1 MLDQINANIE
11 RHIKTHTER
20 SDDDRAAVSV
30 LETFLRSNGRI
41 NTSFASD
48 DKWPNHDG
56 TFEFVPDPDISRRPK
71 QTFYVQIKGTRNYTE
86 REGVIKYTLKDLA
99 FPAFICGR
107 VSLDPG
113 ILFVILNPA
122 ERGDER
128 VFWKY
133 MSPSFLNSI
142 DFAKDSIT
150 VSFSPEEEILNNDE
164 SVLAFCER
172 LEKIVERHSF
182 VNQLERHSY
191 SFEEAKRIVE
201 TCDTEITESI
211 DNLSIL
217 NKSRDNI
224 SRRILTRLND
234 LCISALLLN
243 AMKDGYQSPNAGFA
257 WEYSLLRANT
267 KYLGNFYRG
276 LQYIGRRIP
285 EEGQAERLMLKYY
298 SFMWEIRQS
307 LYENYGITVLQNL
320 EKFQEYTGTD
330 ELDKQYYELVANAFS
345 NPKTEQKHNSNTRF
359 YIQKRTPFYVGKE
372 RYFEVTLQQA
382 DIYASKYN
390 RITAYTQ
397 LDISTG
403 YSVQIDYVPSFINLW
418 GVDTEIKIITAW
430 RVSVDPKCLNK
441 LGKILNMRLQLSSKY
456 GEYDALMRFLTE
468 TCMDFLEMIDLREI
482 HFSHLLESVYNKTN
496 TSYFKDVLQ
505 QLWDNYSTG
514 STRFGRY
521 TVRYLLLNLR
531 EDLLERVMPSQFN
544 PQWKCRDLYLS
555 KKCFPFERNPLASD
569 LADSKTS
576 QLSQAKYLARV
587 VEKEKTEIA
596 VPYWS
601 IVKSMQDTGEIYCNL
616 GGDLTEQ
623 AIQKYNDCLD
633 DWERQK
639 GYEIISD
646 GNVACIAAYEAST
659 LFILNKL
666 LELSQLPNK
675 GQKEV
680 NERYLR
686 DCNIAFSDPKKEE
699 TLKYAFVNSRV
710 LLIYGAAGTGKTTLI
725 DMISTMLSGRRKLF
739 LTKTH
744 TALQNL
750 QRRIN
755 NPGADASFVSIN
767 SFTKRVNLPDY
778 DIIFVDEC
786 STIDNRAMKVF
797 LEKMRSDTF
806 LVLAG
811 DTYQIESIDFGN
823 WFTYAKDIIKTKG
836 SNVELV
842 STWRT
847 KDPGLIELWN
857 ETRNKGA
864 LITEKLV
871 IDGPFS
877 ENIGEGV
884 LNSEIMDEVILCL
897 NYDGKFGLNN
907 MNSYFQNANTETA
920 VVWRDWKYKVGDHIL
935 FNDTDRFSL
944 LYNNLKG
951 QIVQIEL
958 FDSRIRFTVDVEIP
972 LTEQDCQNDGI
983 EFIDIIDDVTRIRFD
998 VLDFEEEMA
1007 DEDRKKAIVPFQ
1019 LAYAVS
1025 IHKAQGL
1032 EYRSVKVVIP
1042 SSNAEKITHGIF
1054 YTAITR
1060 AKEKLKIY
1068 WSSETM
1074 QEVVAGFSVDTSRQK
1089 SLAIIKEKLKQDK
1102 NT

>member
-1 MLDQINANIE
+1 MSFDSPAIEKQIDYSYSMEYNYAQKAVCIVQSNHNYRITVDDVFCEGSYKRVRSFIQSHSLFPQRIIAFYSGANNKLLPQIEQINKSYVRQCRNTLV
-11 RHIKTHTER
+11 R
-20 SDDDRAAVSV
+20 
-30 LETFLRSNGRI
+30 FLK
-41 NTSFASD
+41 A
-48 DKWPNHDG
+48 
-56 TFEFVPDPDISRRPK
+56 
-71 QTFYVQIKGTRNYTE
+71 
-86 REGVIKYTLKDLA
+86 
-99 FPAFICGR
+99 
-107 VSLDPG
+107 
-113 ILFVILNPA
+113 
-122 ERGDER
+122 
-128 VFWKY
+128 
-133 MSPSFLNSI
+133 M
-142 DFAKDSIT
+142 
-150 VSFSPEEEILNNDE
+150 NDE
-164 SVLAFCER
+164 SERFLPNFPKRKYNYCDEGMTPIYLASILCG
-172 LEKIVERHSF
+172 
-182 VNQLERHSY
+182 QD
-191 SFEEAKRIVE
+191 SFEQNYLVDACHFDEVQCVDMAINIDKVE
-201 TCDTEITESI
+201 
-211 DNLSIL
+211 
-217 NKSRDNI
+217 
-224 SRRILTRLND
+224 
-234 LCISALLLN
+234 
-243 AMKDGYQSPNAGFA
+243 
-257 WEYSLLRANT
+257 
-267 KYLGNFYRG
+267 
-276 LQYIGRRIP
+276 
-285 EEGQAERLMLKYY
+285 
-298 SFMWEIRQS
+298 
-307 LYENYGITVLQNL
+307 
-320 EKFQEYTGTD
+320 
-330 ELDKQYYELVANAFS
+330 
-345 NPKTEQKHNSNTRF
+345 
-359 YIQKRTPFYVGKE
+359 
-372 RYFEVTLQQA
+372 
-382 DIYASKYN
+382 
-390 RITAYTQ
+390 
-397 LDISTG
+397 
-403 YSVQIDYVPSFINLW
+403 
-418 GVDTEIKIITAW
+418 GV
-430 RVSVDPKCLNK
+430 
-441 LGKILNMRLQLSSKY
+441 
-456 GEYDALMRFLTE
+456 
-468 TCMDFLEMIDLREI
+468 
-482 HFSHLLESVYNKTN
+482 
-496 TSYFKDVLQ
+496 
-505 QLWDNYSTG
+505 
-514 STRFGRY
+514 FGRGRFEGDVPTGLY
-521 TVRYLLLNLR
+521 YLTDFIDHR
-531 EDLLERVMPSQFN
+531 FTDLLSQV
-544 PQWKCRDLYLS
+544 
-555 KKCFPFERNPLASD
+555 
-569 LADSKTS
+569 
-576 QLSQAKYLARV
+576 KYLARV

-601 IVKSMQDTGEIYCNL
+601 IAKSMQDTGEIYCNL

-778 DIIFVDEC
+778 DVIFVDEC

-797 LEKMRSDTF
+797 LEKMRPDTF

-884 LNSEIMDEVILCL
+884 LCSEIMDEVILCL

-951 QIVQIEL
+951 RIVQIEL

-998 VLDFEEEMA
+998 VFDFEEEMA
-1007 DEDRKKAIVPFQ
+1007 DEDRKKTIVPFQ

-1074 QEVVAGFSVDTSRQK
+1074 QEVVAGFSIDTSRQK

>member
-1 MLDQINANIE
+1 MKSNFDFLNRYWPALAQIGATAETYVYSDPNACIYKLGMFAE
-11 RHIKTHTER
+11 RLVQEILVFEHIAEPAVDNTHANRIRILKRAGLLPHEIDNTLYVLRKTRNTAVHTGTDSVDEAKTLL
-20 SDDDRAAVSV
+20 SLTYNLAVWFM
-30 LETFLRSNGRI
+30 ETYGDWGYI
-41 NTSFASD
+41 A
-48 DKWPNHDG
+48 P
-56 TFEFVPDPDISRRPK
+56 EFVMPSETTHEDLESVIAEQERKIEELTKQLAVVKTAASGKTQKERARRSESVSAMMNWNEA
-71 QTFYVQIKGTRNYTE
+71 QTRCLIDEQLRLSGWEADTQNLRYSKGTRPVKGRNIAISEWPTNS
-86 REGVIKYTLKDLA
+86 A
-99 FPAFICGR
+99 FYKNGYADYAF
-107 VSLDPG
+107 
-113 ILFVILNPA
+113 FV
-122 ERGDER
+122 G
-128 VFWKY
+128 
-133 MSPSFLNSI
+133 
-142 DFAKDSIT
+142 
-150 VSFSPEEEILNNDE
+150 
-164 SVLAFCER
+164 
-172 LEKIVERHSF
+172 EK
-182 VNQLERHSY
+182 
-191 SFEEAKRIVE
+191 
-201 TCDTEITESI
+201 
-211 DNLSIL
+211 
-217 NKSRDNI
+217 
-224 SRRILTRLND
+224 
-234 LCISALLLN
+234 
-243 AMKDGYQSPNAGFA
+243 
-257 WEYSLLRANT
+257 
-267 KYLGNFYRG
+267 
-276 LQYIGRRIP
+276 
-285 EEGQAERLMLKYY
+285 
-298 SFMWEIRQS
+298 
-307 LYENYGITVLQNL
+307 
-320 EKFQEYTGTD
+320 
-330 ELDKQYYELVANAFS
+330 LVALMDAKKMS
-345 NPKTEQKHNSNTRF
+345 ED
-359 YIQKRTPFYVGKE
+359 V
-372 RYFEVTLQQA
+372 
-382 DIYASKYN
+382 AST
-390 RITAYTQ
+390 I
-397 LDISTG
+397 D
-403 YSVQIDYVPSFINLW
+403 VQVKDY
-418 GVDTEIKIITAW
+418 
-430 RVSVDPKCLNK
+430 
-441 LGKILNMRLQLSSKY
+441 
-456 GEYDALMRFLTE
+456 
-468 TCMDFLEMIDLREI
+468 
-482 HFSHLLESVYNKTN
+482 
-496 TSYFKDVLQ
+496 
-505 QLWDNYSTG
+505 
-514 STRFGRY
+514 
-521 TVRYLLLNLR
+521 
-531 EDLLERVMPSQFN
+531 
-544 PQWKCRDLYLS
+544 
-555 KKCFPFERNPLASD
+555 
-569 LADSKTS
+569 
-576 QLSQAKYLARV
+576 
-587 VEKEKTEIA
+587 
-596 VPYWS
+596 
-601 IVKSMQDTGEIYCNL
+601 
-616 GGDLTEQ
+616 
-623 AIQKYNDCLD
+623 DCLD
-633 DWERQK
+633 DWEKRQ

-646 GNVACIAAYEAST
+646 GNAACIAAYEAST

-666 LELSQLPNK
+666 LELSQIHNK

-686 DCNIAFSDPKKEE
+686 NCDIAFSDPKKEE
-699 TLKYAFVNSRV
+699 ALKYAFVNSRV
-710 LLIYGAAGTGKTTLI
+710 LLVYGAAGTGKTTLI

-778 DIIFVDEC
+778 DVIFVDEC

-797 LEKMRSDTF
+797 LEKMRPDTF

-877 ENIGEGV
+877 ENIGAGV

>member
-1 MLDQINANIE
+1 M
-11 RHIKTHTER
+11 
-20 SDDDRAAVSV
+20 
-30 LETFLRSNGRI
+30 
-41 NTSFASD
+41 
-48 DKWPNHDG
+48 
-56 TFEFVPDPDISRRPK
+56 
-71 QTFYVQIKGTRNYTE
+71 
-86 REGVIKYTLKDLA
+86 
-99 FPAFICGR
+99 
-107 VSLDPG
+107 
-113 ILFVILNPA
+113 
-122 ERGDER
+122 
-128 VFWKY
+128 
-133 MSPSFLNSI
+133 
-142 DFAKDSIT
+142 
-150 VSFSPEEEILNNDE
+150 
-164 SVLAFCER
+164 
-172 LEKIVERHSF
+172 
-182 VNQLERHSY
+182 
-191 SFEEAKRIVE
+191 
-201 TCDTEITESI
+201 
-211 DNLSIL
+211 
-217 NKSRDNI
+217 
-224 SRRILTRLND
+224 
-234 LCISALLLN
+234 
-243 AMKDGYQSPNAGFA
+243 
-257 WEYSLLRANT
+257 
-267 KYLGNFYRG
+267 
-276 LQYIGRRIP
+276 
-285 EEGQAERLMLKYY
+285 
-298 SFMWEIRQS
+298 
-307 LYENYGITVLQNL
+307 
-320 EKFQEYTGTD
+320 
-330 ELDKQYYELVANAFS
+330 
-345 NPKTEQKHNSNTRF
+345 
-359 YIQKRTPFYVGKE
+359 
-372 RYFEVTLQQA
+372 
-382 DIYASKYN
+382 
-390 RITAYTQ
+390 
-397 LDISTG
+397 
-403 YSVQIDYVPSFINLW
+403 
-418 GVDTEIKIITAW
+418 
-430 RVSVDPKCLNK
+430 
-441 LGKILNMRLQLSSKY
+441 
-456 GEYDALMRFLTE
+456 
-468 TCMDFLEMIDLREI
+468 
-482 HFSHLLESVYNKTN
+482 
-496 TSYFKDVLQ
+496 
-505 QLWDNYSTG
+505 
-514 STRFGRY
+514 
-521 TVRYLLLNLR
+521 
-531 EDLLERVMPSQFN
+531 
-544 PQWKCRDLYLS
+544 
-555 KKCFPFERNPLASD
+555 
-569 LADSKTS
+569 
-576 QLSQAKYLARV
+576 
-587 VEKEKTEIA
+587 
-596 VPYWS
+596 
-601 IVKSMQDTGEIYCNL
+601 
-616 GGDLTEQ
+616 
-623 AIQKYNDCLD
+623 
-633 DWERQK
+633 
-639 GYEIISD
+639 
-646 GNVACIAAYEAST
+646 
-659 LFILNKL
+659 NKL
-666 LELSQLPNK
+666 LELSQIHNK

-686 DCNIAFSDPKKEE
+686 NCNIAFSDPKKEE
-699 TLKYAFVNSRV
+699 ALKYAFVNSRV
-710 LLIYGAAGTGKTTLI
+710 LLVYGAAGTGKTTLI

-778 DIIFVDEC
+778 DVIFVDEC

-797 LEKMRSDTF
+797 LEKMRPDTF

-951 QIVQIEL
+951 RIVQIEL

-1007 DEDRKKAIVPFQ
+1007 DEDRKKSIVPFQ

-1074 QEVVAGFSVDTSRQK
+1074 QEVVAGFSIDTSRQK

>member
-1 MLDQINANIE
+1 MLDQTNANIE

-20 SDDDRAAVSV
+20 SDDDRSAVSV

-48 DKWPNHDG
+48 DKWPNHDN
-56 TFEFVPDPDISRRPK
+56 TFEFVPNPDISRRPK
-71 QTFYVQIKGTRNYTE
+71 QTFYVQIKGTRNYTK

-99 FPAFICGR
+99 FPAFICDR

-122 ERGDER
+122 ERGNER

-133 MSPSFLNSI
+133 MSPNFLNSI
-142 DFAKDSIT
+142 DFAKGSMT
-150 VSFSPEEEILNNDE
+150 VSFSPEEEILNDDE

-172 LEKIVERHSF
+172 LEEIVERHSC

-201 TCDTEITESI
+201 ACDEEITESI
-211 DNLSIL
+211 DNLS
-217 NKSRDNI
+217 
-224 SRRILTRLND
+224 
-234 LCISALLLN
+234 
-243 AMKDGYQSPNAGFA
+243 
-257 WEYSLLRANT
+257 
-267 KYLGNFYRG
+267 
-276 LQYIGRRIP
+276 
-285 EEGQAERLMLKYY
+285 
-298 SFMWEIRQS
+298 
-307 LYENYGITVLQNL
+307 
-320 EKFQEYTGTD
+320 
-330 ELDKQYYELVANAFS
+330 
-345 NPKTEQKHNSNTRF
+345 
-359 YIQKRTPFYVGKE
+359 
-372 RYFEVTLQQA
+372 
-382 DIYASKYN
+382 
-390 RITAYTQ
+390 
-397 LDISTG
+397 
-403 YSVQIDYVPSFINLW
+403 
-418 GVDTEIKIITAW
+418 
-430 RVSVDPKCLNK
+430 
-441 LGKILNMRLQLSSKY
+441 
-456 GEYDALMRFLTE
+456 
-468 TCMDFLEMIDLREI
+468 
-482 HFSHLLESVYNKTN
+482 
-496 TSYFKDVLQ
+496 
-505 QLWDNYSTG
+505 
-514 STRFGRY
+514 
-521 TVRYLLLNLR
+521 
-531 EDLLERVMPSQFN
+531 
-544 PQWKCRDLYLS
+544 
-555 KKCFPFERNPLASD
+555 
-569 LADSKTS
+569 
-576 QLSQAKYLARV
+576 
-587 VEKEKTEIA
+587 
-596 VPYWS
+596 
-601 IVKSMQDTGEIYCNL
+601 
-616 GGDLTEQ
+616 
-623 AIQKYNDCLD
+623 
-633 DWERQK
+633 
-639 GYEIISD
+639 
-646 GNVACIAAYEAST
+646 IAAYEAST

-666 LELSQLPNK
+666 LELSQIHNK

-680 NERYLR
+680 NEKYLR
-686 DCNIAFSDPKKEE
+686 NCDIAFSDPKKEE
-699 TLKYAFVNSRV
+699 ALKYAFVNSRV
-710 LLIYGAAGTGKTTLI
+710 LLVYGAAGTGKTTLI
-725 DMISTMLSGRRKLF
+725 DMIPTMLSGRRKLF

-778 DIIFVDEC
+778 DVIFVDEC

-797 LEKMRSDTF
+797 LEKMRPDTF

-907 MNSYFQNANTETA
+907 MNSYFQNANTGTA

-951 QIVQIEL
+951 RIVQIEL

-1074 QEVVAGFSVDTSRQK
+1074 QEVVAGFSVDTSKQK

>member
-1 MLDQINANIE
+1 MLDQTNANIE

-30 LETFLRSNGRI
+30 LKTFLRSNGRI
-41 NTSFASD
+41 NPSFASD

-56 TFEFVPDPDISRRPK
+56 TFEFVPDPDISRRPQ

-122 ERGDER
+122 ERGNER

-142 DFAKDSIT
+142 DFAKDS
-150 VSFSPEEEILNNDE
+150 
-164 SVLAFCER
+164 
-172 LEKIVERHSF
+172 
-182 VNQLERHSY
+182 
-191 SFEEAKRIVE
+191 
-201 TCDTEITESI
+201 
-211 DNLSIL
+211 
-217 NKSRDNI
+217 
-224 SRRILTRLND
+224 
-234 LCISALLLN
+234 
-243 AMKDGYQSPNAGFA
+243 
-257 WEYSLLRANT
+257 
-267 KYLGNFYRG
+267 
-276 LQYIGRRIP
+276 
-285 EEGQAERLMLKYY
+285 
-298 SFMWEIRQS
+298 
-307 LYENYGITVLQNL
+307 
-320 EKFQEYTGTD
+320 
-330 ELDKQYYELVANAFS
+330 
-345 NPKTEQKHNSNTRF
+345 
-359 YIQKRTPFYVGKE
+359 
-372 RYFEVTLQQA
+372 
-382 DIYASKYN
+382 
-390 RITAYTQ
+390 
-397 LDISTG
+397 
-403 YSVQIDYVPSFINLW
+403 
-418 GVDTEIKIITAW
+418 
-430 RVSVDPKCLNK
+430 
-441 LGKILNMRLQLSSKY
+441 
-456 GEYDALMRFLTE
+456 
-468 TCMDFLEMIDLREI
+468 
-482 HFSHLLESVYNKTN
+482 
-496 TSYFKDVLQ
+496 
-505 QLWDNYSTG
+505 
-514 STRFGRY
+514 
-521 TVRYLLLNLR
+521 
-531 EDLLERVMPSQFN
+531 
-544 PQWKCRDLYLS
+544 
-555 KKCFPFERNPLASD
+555 
-569 LADSKTS
+569 
-576 QLSQAKYLARV
+576 
-587 VEKEKTEIA
+587 
-596 VPYWS
+596 
-601 IVKSMQDTGEIYCNL
+601 
-616 GGDLTEQ
+616 
-623 AIQKYNDCLD
+623 
-633 DWERQK
+633 
-639 GYEIISD
+639 
-646 GNVACIAAYEAST
+646 
-659 LFILNKL
+659 
-666 LELSQLPNK
+666 
-675 GQKEV
+675 
-680 NERYLR
+680 
-686 DCNIAFSDPKKEE
+686 
-699 TLKYAFVNSRV
+699 
-710 LLIYGAAGTGKTTLI
+710 
-725 DMISTMLSGRRKLF
+725 
-739 LTKTH
+739 

-778 DIIFVDEC
+778 DVIFVDEC

-797 LEKMRSDTF
+797 LEKMRPDTF

-877 ENIGEGV
+877 ENIGAGV

-951 QIVQIEL
+951 RIVQIEL

-1007 DEDRKKAIVPFQ
+1007 DGDRKKAIVPFQ

>member
-1 MLDQINANIE
+1 MARAKKETALTPEE
-11 RHIKTHTER
+11 RLQAALVPDWEWPYKLPKNWCWTTVGTICDGFQYGYTEK
-20 SDDDRAAVSV
+20 A
-30 LETFLRSNGRI
+30 
-41 NTSFASD
+41 
-48 DKWPNHDG
+48 
-56 TFEFVPDPDISRRPK
+56 TFEKIGPHFIRITDIGDGIINDSGAPYCK
-71 QTFYVQIKGTRNYTE
+71 IDSDLF
-86 REGVIKYTLKDLA
+86 IKYKINKD
-99 FPAFICGR
+99 
-107 VSLDPG
+107 
-113 ILFVILNPA
+113 
-122 ERGDER
+122 
-128 VFWKY
+128 
-133 MSPSFLNSI
+133 
-142 DFAKDSIT
+142 
-150 VSFSPEEEILNNDE
+150 
-164 SVLAFCER
+164 
-172 LEKIVERHSF
+172 
-182 VNQLERHSY
+182 
-191 SFEEAKRIVE
+191 
-201 TCDTEITESI
+201 
-211 DNLSIL
+211 DNG
-217 NKSRDNI
+217 
-224 SRRILTRLND
+224 
-234 LCISALLLN
+234 N
-243 AMKDGYQSPNAGFA
+243 A
-257 WEYSLLRANT
+257 
-267 KYLGNFYRG
+267 
-276 LQYIGRRIP
+276 
-285 EEGQAERLMLKYY
+285 
-298 SFMWEIRQS
+298 
-307 LYENYGITVLQNL
+307 
-320 EKFQEYTGTD
+320 
-330 ELDKQYYELVANAFS
+330 
-345 NPKTEQKHNSNTRF
+345 
-359 YIQKRTPFYVGKE
+359 
-372 RYFEVTLQQA
+372 
-382 DIYASKYN
+382 
-390 RITAYTQ
+390 
-397 LDISTG
+397 
-403 YSVQIDYVPSFINLW
+403 
-418 GVDTEIKIITAW
+418 
-430 RVSVDPKCLNK
+430 
-441 LGKILNMRLQLSSKY
+441 
-456 GEYDALMRFLTE
+456 
-468 TCMDFLEMIDLREI
+468 
-482 HFSHLLESVYNKTN
+482 
-496 TSYFKDVLQ
+496 
-505 QLWDNYSTG
+505 
-514 STRFGRY
+514 
-521 TVRYLLLNLR
+521 
-531 EDLLERVMPSQFN
+531 
-544 PQWKCRDLYLS
+544 
-555 KKCFPFERNPLASD
+555 
-569 LADSKTS
+569 
-576 QLSQAKYLARV
+576 
-587 VEKEKTEIA
+587 
-596 VPYWS
+596 
-601 IVKSMQDTGEIYCNL
+601 
-616 GGDLTEQ
+616 
-623 AIQKYNDCLD
+623 
-633 DWERQK
+633 
-639 GYEIISD
+639 
-646 GNVACIAAYEAST
+646 ACIAAYEAST

-666 LELSQLPNK
+666 LELSRIHNK

-686 DCNIAFSDPKKEE
+686 NCDIAFSDPKKEE
-699 TLKYAFVNSRV
+699 ALKYAFVNSRV
-710 LLIYGAAGTGKTTLI
+710 LLVYGAAGTGKTTLI

-778 DIIFVDEC
+778 DVIFVDEC

-797 LEKMRSDTF
+797 LEKMRPDTF

-951 QIVQIEL
+951 RIVQIEL

>member
-1 MLDQINANIE
+1 MARAKKEAALTPEE
-11 RHIKTHTER
+11 RLQAALVPDWEWPYKLPGNWCWTKIGSISSLHRGVSYKKTDAHTER
-20 SDDDRAAVSV
+20 RENSCLVMRGGNICEGSIDTEADNIYVDISLVAENQIVRKNDIIIVASTGSTKVIGRAGISKMDYLDVAFGAFLLLVRPSTKVNQRYIDYFFLSDNYRNRIKKLASGININNIRGEYITETLVPLAPLAEQQRIVDRIESLFAKLDEAKEKAQTVVDSFETRKAAILHKAFTGELTAKWREEHGVRMESWEKKSV
-30 LETFLRSNGRI
+30 DELCGSLKYGTAKKSNASGSVVVLRMGNLQQGEIDWSDLAYSN
-41 NTSFASD
+41 
-48 DKWPNHDG
+48 
-56 TFEFVPDPDISRRPK
+56 DPDDI
-71 QTFYVQIKGTRNYTE
+71 E
-86 REGVIKYTLKDLA
+86 KYKL
-99 FPAFICGR
+99 FPGD
-107 VSLDPG
+107 V
-113 ILFVILNPA
+113 LFN
-122 ERGDER
+122 RT
-128 VFWKY
+128 
-133 MSPSFLNSI
+133 NS
-142 DFAKDSIT
+142 A
-150 VSFSPEEEILNNDE
+150 
-164 SVLAFCER
+164 
-172 LEKIVERHSF
+172 
-182 VNQLERHSY
+182 
-191 SFEEAKRIVE
+191 
-201 TCDTEITESI
+201 
-211 DNLSIL
+211 
-217 NKSRDNI
+217 
-224 SRRILTRLND
+224 
-234 LCISALLLN
+234 ALVGKT
-243 AMKDGYQSPNAGFA
+243 AI
-257 WEYSLLRANT
+257 
-267 KYLGNFYRG
+267 YRG
-276 LQYIGRRIP
+276 EHP
-285 EEGQAERLMLKYY
+285 A
-298 SFMWEIRQS
+298 
-307 LYENYGITVLQNL
+307 
-320 EKFQEYTGTD
+320 
-330 ELDKQYYELVANAFS
+330 
-345 NPKTEQKHNSNTRF
+345 
-359 YIQKRTPFYVGKE
+359 
-372 RYFEVTLQQA
+372 
-382 DIYASKYN
+382 IYAG
-390 RITAYTQ
+390 YTQ

-441 LGKILNMRLQLSSKY
+441 LGKILNMHLQLSSKY

-468 TCMDFLEMIDLREI
+468 TGMDFLEMIDLREI
-482 HFSHLLESVYNKTN
+482 HFSNLLESVYKKTN
-496 TSYFKDVLQ
+496 TSCFKDVLQ
-505 QLWDNYSTG
+505 QLRDNYSTG

-531 EDLLERVMPSQFN
+531 EDLLERVMPSQFS
-544 PQWKCRDLYLS
+544 PQWKCKDLYLS
-555 KKCFPFERNPLASD
+555 RKCFPFECNPLASD

-576 QLSQAKYLARV
+576 QISQAKYLARV
-587 VEKEKTEIA
+587 VEKEKTEVA

-601 IVKSMQDTGEIYCNL
+601 IVKSMQDTGEIYCDL

-633 DWERQK
+633 DWEKRQ

-646 GNVACIAAYEAST
+646 GNAACIAAYEAST

-778 DIIFVDEC
+778 DVIFVDEC

-797 LEKMRSDTF
+797 LEKMRPDTF

-823 WFTYAKDIIKTKG
+823 WFTYANDIIKTKG

-907 MNSYFQNANTETA
+907 MNSYFQNANTEKA

-951 QIVQIEL
+951 RIVQIEL
-958 FDSRIRFTVDVEIP
+958 FDRRIRFTVDVEIP

-998 VLDFEEEMA
+998 VLDFEEEMT
-1007 DEDRKKAIVPFQ
+1007 DEDRKKTVVPFQ

>member
-1 MLDQINANIE
+1 MLDQTNANIE

-20 SDDDRAAVSV
+20 SDDDRSAVSV

-48 DKWPNHDG
+48 DKWPNHDN
-56 TFEFVPDPDISRRPK
+56 TFEFVPNPEISRRPV

-99 FPAFICGR
+99 FPAFICDR

-122 ERGDER
+122 ERGNER

-142 DFAKDSIT
+142 DFAKGSMT
-150 VSFSPEEEILNNDE
+150 VSFSPEEEILNDDE

-172 LEKIVERHSF
+172 LEEIVERHSF

-201 TCDTEITESI
+201 ACDEEITESI
-211 DNLSIL
+211 D
-217 NKSRDNI
+217 
-224 SRRILTRLND
+224 
-234 LCISALLLN
+234 
-243 AMKDGYQSPNAGFA
+243 
-257 WEYSLLRANT
+257 
-267 KYLGNFYRG
+267 
-276 LQYIGRRIP
+276 
-285 EEGQAERLMLKYY
+285 
-298 SFMWEIRQS
+298 
-307 LYENYGITVLQNL
+307 
-320 EKFQEYTGTD
+320 
-330 ELDKQYYELVANAFS
+330 
-345 NPKTEQKHNSNTRF
+345 
-359 YIQKRTPFYVGKE
+359 
-372 RYFEVTLQQA
+372 
-382 DIYASKYN
+382 
-390 RITAYTQ
+390 
-397 LDISTG
+397 
-403 YSVQIDYVPSFINLW
+403 
-418 GVDTEIKIITAW
+418 
-430 RVSVDPKCLNK
+430 
-441 LGKILNMRLQLSSKY
+441 
-456 GEYDALMRFLTE
+456 
-468 TCMDFLEMIDLREI
+468 
-482 HFSHLLESVYNKTN
+482 
-496 TSYFKDVLQ
+496 
-505 QLWDNYSTG
+505 
-514 STRFGRY
+514 
-521 TVRYLLLNLR
+521 
-531 EDLLERVMPSQFN
+531 
-544 PQWKCRDLYLS
+544 
-555 KKCFPFERNPLASD
+555 
-569 LADSKTS
+569 
-576 QLSQAKYLARV
+576 
-587 VEKEKTEIA
+587 
-596 VPYWS
+596 
-601 IVKSMQDTGEIYCNL
+601 
-616 GGDLTEQ
+616 
-623 AIQKYNDCLD
+623 
-633 DWERQK
+633 
-639 GYEIISD
+639 
-646 GNVACIAAYEAST
+646 
-659 LFILNKL
+659 
-666 LELSQLPNK
+666 
-675 GQKEV
+675 
-680 NERYLR
+680 
-686 DCNIAFSDPKKEE
+686 
-699 TLKYAFVNSRV
+699 
-710 LLIYGAAGTGKTTLI
+710 
-725 DMISTMLSGRRKLF
+725 
-739 LTKTH
+739 
-744 TALQNL
+744 
-750 QRRIN
+750 
-755 NPGADASFVSIN
+755 
-767 SFTKRVNLPDY
+767 
-778 DIIFVDEC
+778 
-786 STIDNRAMKVF
+786 KVF
-797 LEKMRSDTF
+797 LEKMRPDTF

-884 LNSEIMDEVILCL
+884 LYSEIMDEVILCL

-951 QIVQIEL
+951 RIVQIEL

-998 VLDFEEEMA
+998 VFDFEEEMA

-1074 QEVVAGFSVDTSRQK
+1074 QEVVAGFSIDTSRQK